1 MDYEPGE
8 KERVR
13 DEMERHRRAE
23 NEERRQRE
31 LELMKGNRHQRRK
44 LAKERK
50 HDDTRERR

>member
-13 DEMERHRRAE
+13 DEMERRRRAE

-44 LAKERK
+44 LEKVARTKCV
-50 HDDTRERR
+50 